1 MSKEGQLNSPRPE
14 ALTPLPE
21 QRLRK
26 VVGVWAMIFP
36 GVKMSRSIET
46 AGEKYFL
53 VSRVVDEAGIRI
65 GEDSGFLLEKISETE
80 FHGTGRNQSIYR
92 VTAAGHLESYIRG
105 ESEPTMR
112 GVPCTA
118 LWPE

>member
-1 MSKEGQLNSPRPE
+1 MPKEGQFNSPQLE
-14 ALTPLPE
+14 ALTLLPE
-21 QRLRK
+21 QHLRK
-26 VVGVWAMIFP
+26 VVRVWAMIFP
-36 GVKMSRSIET
+36 GVKMTRSIET
-46 AGEKYFL
+46 VGEKYYL
-53 VSRVVDEAGIRI
+53 VSRVVDDAGIRG

-92 VTAAGHLESYIRG
+92 VSTAGHLESYIRG

-112 GVPCTA
+112 GTPCTA